1 MRVIVMSHCG
11 LTRLSLEIITKGI
24 RDILDKQQDIHVEL
38 HSTIDSNYIYN
49 PSNSRDVVILDNTS
63 SIQLLNAIEQIRTLN
78 PLAFIMAICSKPESS
93 GDFICLSGAC
103 DGVVCKTASI
113 DKIETMIIRL
123 LSSRILPKKFDR
135 ITFSIKIK
143 SQLTQRE
150 NEILEY
156 ILLDLSNSYI
166 ASELDMK
173 NKTVSAHRRNVYNK
187 LGVKEINGIL
197 KVLLMPQ

>member
-1 MRVIVMSHCG
+1 MSHCG

-103 DGVVCKTASI
+103 DGVVCKTDSI

-156 ILLDLSNSYI
+156 ILLDLSNGYI

-187 LGVKEINGIL
+187 LGVKGINGIL

>member
-1 MRVIVMSHCG
+1 
-11 LTRLSLEIITKGI
+11 
-24 RDILDKQQDIHVEL
+24 
-38 HSTIDSNYIYN
+38 
-49 PSNSRDVVILDNTS
+49 
-63 SIQLLNAIEQIRTLN
+63 
-78 PLAFIMAICSKPESS
+78 
-93 GDFICLSGAC
+93 
-103 DGVVCKTASI
+103 
-113 DKIETMIIRL
+113 MIIRL

-173 NKTVSAHRRNVYNK
+173 NKTVSAHRRNIYNK